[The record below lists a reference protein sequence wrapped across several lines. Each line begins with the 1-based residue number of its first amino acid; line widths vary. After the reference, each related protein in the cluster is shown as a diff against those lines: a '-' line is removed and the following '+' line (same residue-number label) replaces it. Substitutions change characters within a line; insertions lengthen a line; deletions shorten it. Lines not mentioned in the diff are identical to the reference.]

1 MMTVAATSEKGASAD
16 KPQPFEIA
24 FSIDSRL
31 THVRLLSGA
40 LRGVAQDVGIS
51 SECMSQLDLI
61 MVEAVNN
68 VIEHAY
74 QMEAGHEVGVRLMY
88 QSHQVELVVSDRGHT
103 MPEDVHK
110 GNHDIQD
117 PFALPEGGW
126 GLSLIQAM
134 ADSFH
139 YVTDEHGNHLHIIKK

>member
-1 MMTVAATSEKGASAD
+1 MRTSSTTPDMTK
-16 KPQPFEIA
+16 PFEIA
-24 FSIDSRL
+24 LSIDSCL
-31 THVRLLSGA
+31 KHVRLLSGA
-40 LRGVAQDVGIS
+40 LRGVAQDIGIS
-51 SECMSQLDLI
+51 SESMSQLDLI

-74 QMEAGHEVGVRLMY
+74 QMEAGHEVRVSLVHTPL
-88 QSHQVELVVSDRGHT
+88 QAELIISDDGRT
-103 MPEDVHK
+103 MPEEVHT
-110 GNHDIQD
+110 GTHEIQD

-139 YVTDEHGNHLHIIKK
+139 YVTDEQGNHLHIIKKMT

>member
-1 MMTVAATSEKGASAD
+1 MTAVEAASEKGVSD
-16 KPQPFEIA
+16 HSQSFEIA

-51 SECMSQLDLI
+51 SESMSQLDLI

-74 QMEAGHEVGVRLMY
+74 QMEAGHEVWVRLVHRSD
-88 QSHQVELVVSDRGHT
+88 QSELIVSDRGRT
-103 MPEDVHK
+103 MPENVHK
-110 GNHDIQD
+110 GNHEIQD

-139 YVTDEHGNHLHIIKK
+139 YVTDEQGNHLHIIKK

>member
-1 MMTVAATSEKGASAD
+1 MTLM
-16 KPQPFEIA
+16 KPVKTFDIA
-24 FSIDSRL
+24 FSIDSCL
-31 THVRLLSGA
+31 PQVRLLSGA
-40 LRGVAQDVGIS
+40 LRGVAQEVGIS
-51 SECMSQLDLI
+51 SENMSQLDLI

-74 QMEAGHEVGVRLMY
+74 QMEPGHQVRVRLLY
-88 QSHQVELVVSDRGHT
+88 SPLRSELVVSDTGRT
-103 MPEDVHK
+103 MPAEVHS

-139 YVTDEHGNHLHIIKK
+139 YVTDEQGNHLHIIKTMS